1 MISGTAYVTDAATNH
16 GVNTP
21 VESYSDFGNDSKGRA
36 TYWKMEIKA
45 CEKEME
51 KWRERATRVVNRY
64 RDTRIE
70 QGVTINV
77 KKYNMLWSIINT
89 TMPAVYGRPPTPI
102 VMRRFTDPDQ
112 VARVAALILERGL
125 DFQLCFQS
133 DFHPA
138 IKNAL
143 QDRLLP
149 GMGCAWVRYQKSQE
163 SPTGTLDNDY
173 YARLAGNV
181 AAVDF
186 VYWEDF
192 GFVPSR
198 TWEEVPAVWRTIYM
212 TRDELVARFGDKIGN
227 AVPLDYVPARHP
239 NASQSTIETDEPKHT
254 VFKQAKIYEIWDK
267 RTSTVCW
274 VSLQWSDLL
283 DEKADPMRFPGFF
296 PCPKPLFATNT
307 TGNLVPVPDYV
318 MYQDQADEIDTLTQ
332 RLQMLV
338 KALKVVGVYDQ
349 GQEGIQRMFTEGVDN
364 QLIPVDTWAAFAEKG
379 GIKGTMDL
387 LPLDTIIEVVDRLFN
402 VRQQLIQDI
411 YQITGLSDIIR
422 GASNP
427 NETLGAQKIKAQF
440 ASVRLDALK
449 QDLARF
455 VTDILRL
462 MAHVM
467 VEFFDD
473 KTLVQ
478 QSAIM
483 QSPDGQKAIKDAQAA
498 MAKRMQMQQQPPP
511 MAPQAPPAPGGM
523 LPQPAPLGNVVP
535 MNPGMP
541 MPVAEPPPPM
551 GIVAQALQLLRQ
563 GRLADY
569 RIEIDSDTLVQPDL
583 ETERA
588 ARNEF
593 ITGIT
598 QFLQQALPAVE
609 GNPQF
614 LPIAQ
619 SLLMFGIRG
628 FRVGR
633 DIEGVIEA
641 AFDDMRNNPP
651 PPKPDPKAQAL
662 QAQAQNDQMKIQGD
676 LAAKNQELQM
686 EMQKMNAE
694 IVADREKRQTELE
707 SLREKT
713 MAEVQAILIKAG
725 VQAQVTRDAAAQ
737 KATIA
742 SAQMQG
748 DIVQGAQEM
757 AQADAQHQQD
767 MAQSAQTHQMSLQQ
781 AAETNANE
789 ADKAHEQGE
798 SSAERKAEG
807 E

>member
-1 MISGTAYVTDAATNH
+1 MTPGNTAYVTDAATNH

-21 VESYSDFGNDSKGRA
+21 VESYADFGNDSKGRC
-36 TYWKMEIKA
+36 TYWKMEVKA

-64 RDTRIE
+64 RDTRAE
-70 QGVTINV
+70 QGISINV

-89 TMPAVYGRPPTPI
+89 TMPAVYGRPPQPI

-112 VARVAALILERGL
+112 VARVAALILERSL

-149 GMGCAWVRYQKSQE
+149 GMGCAWVRYQKAQD

-173 YARLAGNV
+173 YAKLAGNI

-198 TWEEVPAVWRTIYM
+198 TWEEVPALWRIIYM
-212 TRDELVARFGDKIGN
+212 TRDELKARFPKVGDQI
-227 AVPLDYVPARHP
+227 PLDYVPARHP
-239 NASQSTIETDEPKHT
+239 NASNSTVETDEPKHL

-267 RTSTVCW
+267 RTSKVCW
-274 VSLQWSDLL
+274 ISLQWSDLL
-283 DEKADPMRFPGFF
+283 DEKDDPTKFPGFF

-387 LPLDTIIEVVDRLFN
+387 LPLDTIIETVTQLFN

-473 KTLVQ
+473 QTLVQ

-498 MAKRMQMQQQPPP
+498 MAARMQQQQAPP
-511 MAPQAPPAPGGM
+511 MAPPGPPPQGGM
-523 LPQPAPLGNVVP
+523 LPAPPNVVP
-535 MNPGMP
+535 MNPG
-541 MPVAEPPPPM
+541 VPPPPM
-551 GIVAQALQLLRQ
+551 QPPAPMGIVGQALQLLRQ

-569 RIEIDSDTLVQPDL
+569 RIEIASDTLVQPDL
-583 ETERA
+583 DTERA

-598 QFLQQALPAVE
+598 QFLQATIPAVE

-614 LPIAQ
+614 MPIAEA
-619 SLLMFGIRG
+619 LLMFGIRG

-641 AFDDMRNNPP
+641 AFDDMKANPP
-651 PPKPDPKAQAL
+651 PPKQDPKMMAIQAKAQSDQ
-662 QAQAQNDQMKIQGD
+662 QAQQSDLQMKN
-676 LAAKNQELQM
+676 AEMQM
-686 EMQKMNAE
+686 EMQKMQNQMAL
-694 IVADREKRQTELE
+694 QTQKVQGELE
-707 SLREKT
+707 AFREKT
-713 MAEVQAILIKAG
+713 MAEVQAILI
-725 VQAQVTRDAAAQ
+725 QAQVKAQVARDAAAQ
-737 KATIA
+737 KAVQQ

-767 MAQSAQTHQMSLQQ
+767 MQQSQQAHQMSLQQ
-781 AAETNANE
+781 AKETNANE
-789 ADKAHEQGE
+789 ADAAHEQRE
-798 SSAERKAEG
+798 SAAERKAEG

>member
-1 MISGTAYVTDAATNH
+1 
-16 GVNTP
+16 
-21 VESYSDFGNDSKGRA
+21 VESYADFGNDSAGRC
-36 TYWKMEIKA
+36 TYWKMEVKA

-64 RDTRIE
+64 RDTRQE
-70 QGVTINV
+70 QGISINV

-89 TMPAVYGRPPTPI
+89 TMPAVYGKPPQPI

-112 VARVAALILERGL
+112 VARVASLILERAL
-125 DFQLCFQS
+125 DFQLSFQS

-149 GMGCAWVRYQKSQE
+149 GMGCAWVRYQKAQD

-198 TWEEVPAVWRTIYM
+198 TWEEVPALWRIIYM
-212 TRDELVARFGDKIGN
+212 TRDELVARFGKVGET
-227 AVPLDYVPARHP
+227 VPLDYVPARHP
-239 NASQSTIETDEPKHT
+239 TAGSSTVETDEPKHQ

-267 RTSTVCW
+267 RTSKVCW
-274 VSLQWSDLL
+274 ISMQWGDLL
-283 DEKADPMRFPGFF
+283 DEKEDPMRFPGFF

-387 LPLDTIIEVVDRLFN
+387 LPLDTIIEVVDRLFQ

-455 VTDILRL
+455 VTEILQL

-473 KTLVQ
+473 KTLVE

-483 QSPDGQKAIKDAQAA
+483 QSPDGQKAIKDAQGA
-498 MAKRMQMQQQPPP
+498 MAQRMQAMQQQPPAPLPPPQGGMLPAPPANVVPIAPNTP
-511 MAPQAPPAPGGM
+511 MPPQAPPS
-523 LPQPAPLGNVVP
+523 
-535 MNPGMP
+535 
-541 MPVAEPPPPM
+541 PM
-551 GIVAQALQLLRQ
+551 GIV
-563 GRLADY
+563 G
-569 RIEIDSDTLVQPDL
+569 
-583 ETERA
+583 
-588 ARNEF
+588 
-593 ITGIT
+593 
-598 QFLQQALPAVE
+598 
-609 GNPQF
+609 
-614 LPIAQ
+614 
-619 SLLMFGIRG
+619 
-628 FRVGR
+628 
-633 DIEGVIEA
+633 
-641 AFDDMRNNPP
+641 
-651 PPKPDPKAQAL
+651 
-662 QAQAQNDQMKIQGD
+662 
-676 LAAKNQELQM
+676 
-686 EMQKMNAE
+686 
-694 IVADREKRQTELE
+694 
-707 SLREKT
+707 
-713 MAEVQAILIKAG
+713 
-725 VQAQVTRDAAAQ
+725 
-737 KATIA
+737 
-742 SAQMQG
+742 
-748 DIVQGAQEM
+748 
-757 AQADAQHQQD
+757 
-767 MAQSAQTHQMSLQQ
+767 
-781 AAETNANE
+781 
-789 ADKAHEQGE
+789 
-798 SSAERKAEG
+798 
-807 E
+807 